1 MSDQYLREQLVWACR
16 ILGMQGHGDY
26 TLGHVSVR
34 DGDTV
39 IMKRNGI
46 GLEEVTDDALLT
58 IDLDGNR
65 LAGNGPVHLESVLHT
80 SVYRA
85 RPDVH
90 AVVHTHPLYSTA
102 FGATD
107 AKLEMINHD
116 AVLFYDGLAYF
127 DKTAELI
134 MTPEQGESVAAAL
147 GQKRVVI
154 MRGHGVL
161 VTGKTL
167 PWVVY
172 TALTLERVL
181 QIQSIARSFGE
192 LTPMSDEMASTVY
205 QDKYRDEFIGN
216 YWNYLIREVERAG
229 YAPDDERARRPSA
242 TKDAEGAGHAP
253 DDDERHGGPLLRMMW
268 RRARGTRRTT
278 RGHGGPLLRMTGRS
292 GRCARQFGR
301 WSDACADRNPRAPF
315 GFGRVRV
322 AAAVWR

>member
-1 MSDQYLREQLVWACR
+1 MPNPTLREQLVWACR
-16 ILGMQGHGDY
+16 ILGMEGHGDY

-34 DGDTV
+34 DGDHV

-46 GLEEVTDDALLT
+46 GLEEVTEDELVTL
-58 IDLDGNR
+58 DLDRNR
-65 LAGNGPVHLESVLHT
+65 VSGNGPIHLEAVLHT
-80 SVYRA
+80 AVYRN
-85 RPDVH
+85 RPDVQ

-127 DKTAELI
+127 DDTAELI
-134 MTPEQGESVAAAL
+134 MTPEQGDSVAAAL
-147 GQKRVVI
+147 DDKRIVV

-181 QIQSIARSFGE
+181 QIQSIARTFGE
-192 LTPMSDEMASTVY
+192 LKPMSDEMASTVY

-216 YWNYLIREVERAG
+216 YWNYLIRQVEQAG
-229 YAPDDERARRPSA
+229 LAPDDDGRAQRPS
-242 TKDAEGAGHAP
+242 TTYGDAERAGHAP
-253 DDDERHGGPLLRMMW
+253 NGG
-268 RRARGTRRTT
+268 
-278 RGHGGPLLRMTGRS
+278 
-292 GRCARQFGR
+292 
-301 WSDACADRNPRAPF
+301 
-315 GFGRVRV
+315 
-322 AAAVWR
+322 AV

>member
-1 MSDQYLREQLVWACR
+1 
-16 ILGMQGHGDY
+16 MQGHGDY

-242 TKDAEGAGHAP
+242 TKDAEGVGHAP
-253 DDDERHGGPLLRMMW
+253 DDDERARRPSATKDAEGAGYAPEDE
-268 RRARGTRRTT
+268 RARRPSATKDAAEGAGYAPDDERARRPSATN
-278 RGHGGPLLRMTGRS
+278 GEVERS
-292 GRCARQFGR
+292 T
-301 WSDACADRNPRAPF
+301 RAP
-315 GFGRVRV
+315 VREV
-322 AAAVWR
+322 V